1 MEILALL
8 IPVSVILGLG
18 GLAAFWWTL
27 KRGQYADPEGDGQR
41 ILRPDYDDRPK
52 P

>member
-1 MEILALL
+1 MDILALL
-8 IPVSVILGLG
+8 IPVSLILGLG

-27 KRGQYADPEGDGQR
+27 KCGQYDDPEGDGQR